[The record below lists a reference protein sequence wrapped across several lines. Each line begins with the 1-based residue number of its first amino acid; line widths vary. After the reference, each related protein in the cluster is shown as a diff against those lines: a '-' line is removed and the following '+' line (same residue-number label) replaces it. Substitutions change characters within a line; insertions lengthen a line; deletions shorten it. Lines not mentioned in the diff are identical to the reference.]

1 MGSTSSR
8 RPVVRTAPRVTVSRR
23 LGRDAPAVV
32 VALRGELDAAALS
45 SLAESFDDAIAQ
57 DDSDVVI
64 DLAGVDFIG
73 AAWIGAFVRSRAD
86 LQAQDRALTLRAP
99 SRVAVRLLDLCGLS
113 YLVEPE
119 SRTSES
125 RKSESLDAPRS

>member
-8 RPVVRTAPRVTVSRR
+8 RYAATTLPGVTVSRR
-23 LGRDAPAVV
+23 HDRGAASVV
-32 VALRGELDAAALS
+32 VALHGELDAAALS
-45 SLAESFDDAIAQ
+45 SLAASFDDAITL

-86 LQAQDRALTLRAP
+86 LQAQDRALTIRGP
-99 SRVAVRLLDLCGLS
+99 SRVAGRLLDLCGLS
-113 YLVEPE
+113 YLVE
-119 SRTSES
+119 SDALTSVP
-125 RKSESLDAPRS
+125 LDAPRS